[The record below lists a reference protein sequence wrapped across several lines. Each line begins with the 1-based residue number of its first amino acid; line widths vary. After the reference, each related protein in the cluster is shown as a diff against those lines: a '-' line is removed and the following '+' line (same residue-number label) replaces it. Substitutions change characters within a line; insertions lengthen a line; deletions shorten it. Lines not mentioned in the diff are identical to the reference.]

1 MTKKD
6 LKQLIRETINEIPTN
21 KKSKQKPISLKET
34 IKSLVREL
42 IKEEDE
48 EEEPIEKKPLSPK
61 KSESDLK
68 KKPTEDKSK
77 SITMDV
83 KPESKTWIDL
93 IKYIQK
99 LSKTEDTVTVLVAP
113 DDKTNKKEFELDME
127 TDVINNFVVN
137 NKTV

>member
-6 LKQLIRETINEIPTN
+6 LKQFIRETINEIPTN

-48 EEEPIEKKPLSPK
+48 EEEPIEKKPLPPK

-99 LSKTEDTVTVLVAP
+99 LSKTEDSVTVLVAP

>member
-6 LKQLIRETINEIPTN
+6 LKQLIRETISEIPTN

-48 EEEPIEKKPLSPK
+48 EEEPIEKKPLPPK

-99 LSKTEDTVTVLVAP
+99 LSKTEDSVTVLVAP

-127 TDVINNFVVN
+127 TDIINNFVVN